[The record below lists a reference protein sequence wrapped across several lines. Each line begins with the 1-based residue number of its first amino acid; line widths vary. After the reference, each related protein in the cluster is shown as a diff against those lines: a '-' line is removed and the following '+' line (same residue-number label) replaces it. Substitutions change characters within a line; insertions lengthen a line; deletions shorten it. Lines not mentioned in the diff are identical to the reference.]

1 MAPAQRLAAGAPGGG
16 ARPHRG
22 ARAGAAA
29 RVFEIL
35 DELMPRL
42 PDEIL
47 AAELRERLRAG
58 IARHGTCHRIIAG
71 ADGELQMIPVAAGA
85 GAPVPFEAWRILRLD
100 PAGARTLQA
109 ELAALRD
116 RHEARQQPT
125 GRPFLVHAAMVLRGG
140 QDGARSPRA
149 LTRTPRSAP
158 PRRRC
163 GVR

>member
-1 MAPAQRLAAGAPGGG
+1 
-16 ARPHRG
+16 
-22 ARAGAAA
+22 
-29 RVFEIL
+29 
-35 DELMPRL
+35 MPRL
-42 PDEIL
+42 PGEIP

-58 IARHGTCHRIIAG
+58 IARHGTCHRIIAD
-71 ADGELQMIPVAAGA
+71 ADGEAQMIPVAAEA

-109 ELAALRD
+109 EPAALRD